1 MRFPTT
7 TSTLSL
13 LILLQLHA
21 AEAAFSIS
29 FLSSL
34 PSLATDNGIPNQNL
48 LTYLST
54 THDTSPL
61 NSSALCTTILSRDKT
76 ALLLPNARI
85 PLSSAGFIGCFL
97 EKPQGPQAEEDNQ
110 HQQLVF
116 TGIPAGWQFSIAEI
130 TIGGWLDLE
139 RGSFVERVSLS
150 LMYPVPCTEK
160 IAGGGG
166 DTSSSMGQV
175 MLNSEEEEEVEKEEV
190 EKEEVEKVD
199 KGWRWKWDLIKR
211 REPGKPSK
219 ATQATKGSQDL
230 QSQSQAL
237 VDTATA
243 IAPYG
248 RFGTGYRGAFNLS
261 MPVKPSSGASKKG
274 KRKQRLAVSSCSTG
288 AEMEVRLGAELWF
301 SLSSEQIEFDDTVA
315 HRGMLG
321 GELGEPGELPG
332 EGDGRHQGWEACEKT
347 LRVGMRGEWKRC

>member
-1 MRFPTT
+1 MRFPMT

-13 LILLQLHA
+13 LMLLQLHA
-21 AEAAFSIS
+21 AEAALSIS
-29 FLSSL
+29 SLSSL
-34 PSLATDNGIPNQNL
+34 PSLATEIQTPNQNL
-48 LTYLST
+48 LAYLST

-76 ALLLPNARI
+76 ALFLPNARI

-116 TGIPAGWQFSIAEI
+116 TGIPAGWQFSITEI
-130 TIGGWLDLE
+130 TVGGWLDLE
-139 RGSFVERVSLS
+139 KGSFVERVSLS
-150 LMYPVPCTEK
+150 LIYPVATFTEK
-160 IAGGGG
+160 IAGGGDG
-166 DTSSSMGQV
+166 DGSSTEHDMH
-175 MLNSEEEEEVEKEEV
+175 NSQDEEVER
-190 EKEEVEKVD
+190 D
-199 KGWRWKWDLIKR
+199 KGWKWDLIKR
-211 REPGKPSK
+211 REPGKTSK
-219 ATQATKGSQDL
+219 ATPGTK
-230 QSQSQAL
+230 SQSQAL
-237 VDTATA
+237 VDIATA
-243 IAPYG
+243 LTPYG
-248 RFGTGYRGAFNLS
+248 RFGTGYQGGFNLS
-261 MPVKPSSGASKKG
+261 IPVKPSSGASKKG
-274 KRKQRLAVSSCSTG
+274 KRKRRLAVSSCSTG
-288 AEMEVRLGAELWF
+288 TEMQVRLGAELWF